1 MASTLSS
8 ETTAAATGQ
17 VGIVRRDPF
26 AMLPFIGYHVGDY
39 IQHWLN
45 IGKRTEAS
53 KLPKIFYV
61 NWFRRGSD
69 GRFLWPGFSE
79 NMRVIKWAIEQVE
92 GQSSSK
98 ESAIGLVP
106 TPGAIDVEGLDVS
119 TTDMAEASTVSVA
132 EWRDELPLIDT
143 WFENIGEK
151 LPEQMQHQ
159 FNLLKAHIQ

>member
-1 MASTLSS
+1 
-8 ETTAAATGQ
+8 
-17 VGIVRRDPF
+17 
-26 AMLPFIGYHVGDY
+26 
-39 IQHWLN
+39 
-45 IGKRTEAS
+45 
-53 KLPKIFYV
+53 
-61 NWFRRGSD
+61 
-69 GRFLWPGFSE
+69 
-79 NMRVIKWAIEQVE
+79 MRVIKWAIEQVE

-119 TTDMAEASTVSVA
+119 TTDMAEASNVSVA